1 MISDCDK
8 SSFKVSPRTVPSW
21 LVRELRSDHAG
32 ETGAIFIYKGILAV
46 TRCEEI
52 QNFALRHLETEQK
65 HLQRFD
71 EILDSGIKSRVL
83 PLWRLAGFL
92 TGAIP
97 AIFGSQAVYHT
108 IEAVEAFVKSH
119 YQQQIEQ
126 LKAEEI
132 ELSPSLIEIKR
143 ILEECQEDEIN
154 HLEESKE
161 KLSEKVGFFTR
172 IWGHMVGFGSAA
184 AVRIVRLI

>member
-1 MISDCDK
+1 M
-8 SSFKVSPRTVPSW
+8 
-21 LVRELRSDHAG
+21 
-32 ETGAIFIYKGILAV
+32 
-46 TRCEEI
+46 
-52 QNFALRHLETEQK
+52 
-65 HLQRFD
+65 
-71 EILDSGIKSRVL
+71 
-83 PLWRLAGFL
+83 AGFL

-108 IEAVEAFVKSH
+108 IEAVEAFVKRH
-119 YQQQIEQ
+119 YQQQIER

-132 ELSPSLIEIKR
+132 ELSPSLIEIKT

-154 HLEESKE
+154 LYLEESRE
-161 KLSEKVGFFTR
+161 KLSEKIGFFTR

>member
-1 MISDCDK
+1 
-8 SSFKVSPRTVPSW
+8 FKVSPRTLPSW

-46 TRCEEI
+46 NRCEEI

-65 HLQRFD
+65 HLQLFD
-71 EILDSGIKSRVL
+71 EILGSRIKSRVL

-119 YQQQIEQ
+119 YQQQIER

-132 ELSPSLIEIKR
+132 ELSPSLMEIKR
-143 ILEECQEDEIN
+143 ILEECQKDEIN

-161 KLSEKVGFFTR
+161 KLSEKVGFFAR
-172 IWGHMVGFGSAA
+172 FWGHMVGFGSAA